1 MDFERAERKYHRL
14 QKLRDRG
21 ELDEDQFRVEVAKLL
36 LHDADGNFWM
46 LDPETGAWF
55 CNEGD
60 GWREEE
66 PQAHVENSVDFRP
79 AADTHPRTR
88 KRLWLLIT
96 LLVALVTLALAIV
109 ILRWPADLWEGAQ
122 PTLIPTPSVEVSIAF
137 PAEGS
142 VVTVGQEIGIEFM
155 LQAQAGLH
163 PVADAVLQIG
173 DDVVGTLEI
182 SSRVQMDQTSLPLAL
197 PWRPS
202 AAGEYEV
209 SISALSET
217 GEPLARASI
226 NLLVVEDAGGI
237 PPEPACVLDAT
248 FLNHVT
254 IVPGTEFAPGATMAK
269 IWQVHNS
276 GTCAWDTGFELAHV
290 GGDLLGAVNPAQVP
304 ATAAGERAN
313 LEVVFVAPEEEG
325 TYTSIWQLRSSDE
338 KLFGPQL
345 ELTANVQAQ
354 AEPGVPPAEPANLQ
368 ATVTEDG
375 RAVRLTWEDLSDN
388 EEAFRIYREDVE
400 ASIGLVPADAE
411 IFEDR
416 SVACGTAYHYSIAAF
431 NGSGTSS
438 LVESPEVVLPA
449 CAAHDQRP
457 TLILTVVP
465 TQVVAS
471 GPFTVVF
478 HAVDDIGV
486 RQVVVQGEST
496 GDAELDAGRTFPCAG
511 TSCVGSWSVTWNQEI
526 TATLVLTAVARDSG
540 GQDSEPARATVVIVS
555 PEQPTSGRRTW
566 PRGQVWP
573 PSSPSW
579 RNIRAQFAS

>member
-1 MDFERAERKYHRL
+1 MDFERVEQAYHRL
-14 QKLRDRG
+14 RTRRDRG
-21 ELDEDQFRVEVAKLL
+21 NLDDDQFRVEVAKLL
-36 LHDADGNFWM
+36 LHDAEGHFWM
-46 LDPETGAWF
+46 IDPETGAWF
-55 CNEGD
+55 CNEGE
-60 GWREEE
+60 GWHEED
-66 PQAHVENSVDFRP
+66 PRAHLEGSGYEVVP
-79 AADTHPRTR
+79 DTHPRSHR
-88 KRLWLLIT
+88 RLWLLVT
-96 LLVALVTLALAIV
+96 LLVALIAVALTIV
-109 ILRWPADLWEGAQ
+109 ILKWPAGLWEDIRS
-122 PTLIPTPSVEVSIAF
+122 TTIPTPSVEVSIAF
-137 PAEGS
+137 PADGS
-142 VVTVGQEIGIEFM
+142 VVTVGQEVGIELM
-155 LQAQAGLH
+155 LRAEDGLQ
-163 PVADAVLQIG
+163 PVANAVLQVG
-173 DDVVGTLEI
+173 DDLVETWEV
-182 SSRVQMDQTSLPLAL
+182 SSRVQPDQTNLPLSL

-202 AAGEYEV
+202 AAGEYEI

-217 GEPLARASI
+217 GEPLASASI
-226 NLLVVEDAGGI
+226 KLLIVEAADEL

-254 IVPGTEFAPGATMAK
+254 IPPDTEFPPGAQMAK

-290 GGDLLGAVNPAQVP
+290 GGDLLGAVSPARVP

-325 TYTSIWQLRSSDE
+325 THNSIWQLRSSDE

-345 ELTANVQAQ
+345 ELIANVQAQ
-354 AEPGVPPAEPANLQ
+354 AEPGVPPAKPAGLQ
-368 ATVTEDG
+368 ATITEDG

-411 IFEDR
+411 VFEDR

-457 TLILTVVP
+457 TLTLTAVP

-471 GPFTVVF
+471 DTFTVIF
-478 HAVDDIGV
+478 QAVDDIGL

-496 GDAELDAGRTFPCAG
+496 GDAELDAGRTFPCAAMR
-511 TSCVGSWSVTWNQEI
+511 CAGSWSITWNQET

-540 GQDSEPARATVVIVS
+540 GQDSEPARTTVVIVN

-566 PRGQVWP
+566 PRAKVWS
-573 PSSPSW
+573 PSSPS
-579 RNIRAQFAS
+579 